1 MRELTEL
8 YYFSPTGGTKKA
20 GMLLCEGISWDVEA
34 VDLGKK
40 EEAPR
45 EPEGDLVVA
54 AMPVFGGRIPGVA
67 AEKLRTLNGKGKKAV
82 AVAVYGNRA
91 YEDALLELKDILEEC
106 GFEVTAAAALVAQHS
121 MVPEVGAEGRMRKTR
136 RRSWS
141 LEEK

>member
-54 AMPVFGGRIPGVA
+54 AMQPPMQEMMD
-67 AEKLRTLNGKGKKAV
+67 EKLGAFRAV
-82 AVAVYGNRA
+82 RGAN
-91 YEDALLELKDILEEC
+91 ELFL
-106 GFEVTAAAALVAQHS
+106 G
-121 MVPEVGAEGRMRKTR
+121 
-136 RRSWS
+136 
-141 LEEK
+141 

>member
-45 EPEGDLVVA
+45 QPEGDLVVA
-54 AMPVFGGRIPGVA
+54 AMPPPMQEMMD
-67 AEKLRTLNGKGKKAV
+67 EKLREFRTVRGAN
-82 AVAVYGNRA
+82 
-91 YEDALLELKDILEEC
+91 ELFL
-106 GFEVTAAAALVAQHS
+106 G
-121 MVPEVGAEGRMRKTR
+121 
-136 RRSWS
+136 
-141 LEEK
+141 

>member
-54 AMPVFGGRIPGVA
+54 ALPISGRGSGKAADFGR
-67 AEKLRTLNGKGKKAV
+67 KGKE
-82 AVAVYGNRA
+82 GS
-91 YEDALLELKDILEEC
+91 C
-106 GFEVTAAAALVAQHS
+106 GSSVWKPGLRGCAA
-121 MVPEVGAEGRMRKTR
+121 GT
-136 RRSWS
+136 
-141 LEEK
+141 

>member
-54 AMPVFGGRIPGVA
+54 AMPPPMQEMMD
-67 AEKLRTLNGKGKKAV
+67 EKLREFRTVRGAN
-82 AVAVYGNRA
+82 
-91 YEDALLELKDILEEC
+91 ELFL
-106 GFEVTAAAALVAQHS
+106 G
-121 MVPEVGAEGRMRKTR
+121 
-136 RRSWS
+136 
-141 LEEK
+141 

>member
-8 YYFSPTGGTKKA
+8 YYFSPTGDTKKA

-54 AMPVFGGRIPGVA
+54 AMPPPMQEMMD
-67 AEKLRTLNGKGKKAV
+67 EKLGAFRAV
-82 AVAVYGNRA
+82 RGAN
-91 YEDALLELKDILEEC
+91 ELFL
-106 GFEVTAAAALVAQHS
+106 G
-121 MVPEVGAEGRMRKTR
+121 
-136 RRSWS
+136 
-141 LEEK
+141 

>member
-8 YYFSPTGGTKKA
+8 YYSSPTGGTKKA

-54 AMPVFGGRIPGVA
+54 AMPVLA
-67 AEKLRTLNGKGKKAV
+67 AGFRVWQQKS
-82 AVAVYGNRA
+82 
-91 YEDALLELKDILEEC
+91 C
-106 GFEVTAAAALVAQHS
+106 GL
-121 MVPEVGAEGRMRKTR
+121 
-136 RRSWS
+136 
-141 LEEK
+141 

>member
-45 EPEGDLVVA
+45 QPEGDLVVA
-54 AMPVFGGRIPGVA
+54 AMPPPMQEMMD
-67 AEKLRTLNGKGKKAV
+67 EKLREFRAV
-82 AVAVYGNRA
+82 RGAN
-91 YEDALLELKDILEEC
+91 ELFL
-106 GFEVTAAAALVAQHS
+106 G
-121 MVPEVGAEGRMRKTR
+121 
-136 RRSWS
+136 
-141 LEEK
+141 

>member
-106 GFEVTAAAALVAQHS
+106 GFEVTAAVALVAQHS
-121 MVPEVGAEGRMRKTR
+121 MVPEVGAGRPDEEDQKEI
-136 RRSWS
+136 
-141 LEEK
+141 LEFGR